1 MVSVP
6 VVLVEKVSKEYK
18 RGKEVVVALK
28 DINMEVRESDFLLI
42 VGPSGCGKTTLMNVM
57 AGLDQPS
64 TGRVIFD
71 GMDTD
76 KIDEKEFP
84 KLRREKIGFVFQ
96 EFNLVKDMTV
106 FENVTSPLWPSKLKN
121 KEIEEKAYEVL
132 RAVDLIDRKDH
143 KPNQLSGGEQQ
154 RAAIARAL
162 INSPRVIFADEPTG
176 NLDTQSGEEF
186 FELLV
191 KLNKEQNSTIV
202 VVTHNETW
210 KKYASRIIKMRD
222 GKISG

>member
-42 VGPSGCGKTTLMNVM
+42 VGPSGCGKTTLMNTM

-96 EFNLVKDMTV
+96 EFNLVQDMTV
-106 FENVTSPLWPSKLKN
+106 FENITSPLWPSKLKN
-121 KEIEEKAYEVL
+121 KEIEERAYEVL

-176 NLDTQSGEEF
+176 NLDTQAGEEF

-191 KLNKEQNSTIV
+191 KLNKEQKSTIV
-202 VVTHNETW
+202 VVSHNENW